1 MKLKHNKKRNTAFV
15 YQVLINEY
23 SKATMYDLHEKKQ
36 SALNILKTFFSK
48 DTPLRKE
55 LEIYKSF
62 DQLDNL
68 DQGIIEKIISEA
80 KNYALRLDHD
90 NVYESQTKIINLI
103 NKHFGHQSWHSFVR
117 EYKKMA
123 TINQVVFCESNP
135 KKQVFVEKK
144 LIEILTTSKETE
156 KEPFP
161 NINNLALKSFLEK
174 FNKEY
179 SQALNENQKT
189 LLNKYVTSYKDD
201 GLELK
206 IYLHE
211 EVERLKTRLQ
221 ESVDSDEAPA
231 LRLKLILEKINNYR
245 EKKVD
250 RKLITEIIKI
260 QSLVSEINN
269 AS

>member
-15 YQVLINEY
+15 YEVLINEF
-23 SKATMYDLHEKKQ
+23 SKATMHDLHEKKQ
-36 SALNILKTFFSK
+36 NALNILKTFFSK
-48 DTPLRKE
+48 STPLRRE
-55 LEIYKSF
+55 LDIYRSF

-68 DQGIIEKIISEA
+68 EQEIVEKIISEA
-80 KNYALRLDHD
+80 KNYALKLDRD
-90 NVYESQTKIINLI
+90 SIYESQTKIINLI
-103 NKHFGHQSWHSFVR
+103 NRHFGHQSWDSFVR

-123 TINQVVFCESNP
+123 TINQVIFCDTNP
-135 KKQVFVEKK
+135 KKQVFVERK
-144 LIEILTTSKETE
+144 LIEILTTSKETQ

-161 NINNLALKSFLEK
+161 NINNLALKSFLNK

-179 SQALNENQKT
+179 SQTLNESQKT

-211 EVERLKTRLQ
+211 EMGRLKTRLQ
-221 ESVDSDEAPA
+221 EKIDSDDDMSP
-231 LRLKLILEKINNYR
+231 RLKLILEKINSYR

-250 RKLITEIIKI
+250 RKLVTEIIRI

-269 AS
+269 GS